1 MEPFEEQGE
10 EVTMNIRYLIQMAIE
25 NKMPWSSLAHLLTD
39 LAATPV
45 KSKQIIKLLIQELE
59 KWISKVENTSKN
71 NSGFSENENKIET
84 SLQETETGDHEVLD
98 VVKERVVEETS
109 SEFDVGSQTRDAAG
123 HYPTRAT
130 RPVTRP
136 VLNRPNYPYYP

>member
-71 NSGFSENENKIET
+71 NSGFSENENKIEA
-84 SLQETETGDHEVLD
+84 SLQETETGDYEVLD
-98 VVKERVVEETS
+98 MVKEKVVEETS
-109 SEFDVGSQTRDAAG
+109 
-123 HYPTRAT
+123 
-130 RPVTRP
+130 
-136 VLNRPNYPYYP
+136 